1 MSHDNDADPEIRW
14 LGPYATEESAMAG
27 FRSKRM
33 VTDRHADPITID
45 HIIKLRRDIE
55 ELRKNVKTMLDTFKV
70 IEEHSVDDT
79 AKLLSKAIRV
89 EEERKWTP

>member
-1 MSHDNDADPEIRW
+1 MPHDHGTDPAIRW
-14 LGPYATEESAMAG
+14 LGPYAPEESDMTG